1 MRVDMDLP
9 SDGARPT
16 PRGYRRRP
24 RTRDN
29 DMRRP
34 GTLARGSFSF
44 SLAWMIAA
52 ERARSERAEPA
63 GES

>member
-1 MRVDMDLP
+1 MRLDMDLP

-24 RTRDN
+24 KTRDH

-34 GTLARGSFSF
+34 GTVSRGTFSF
-44 SLAWMIAA
+44 SLAWMIAHERAAA
-52 ERARSERAEPA
+52 ERARASEE
-63 GES
+63 G